1 MESLIDT
8 FHKRR
13 FQFNPE
19 IFVNFFFNPSLPGV
33 LLFFKL
39 VMELNSSVSRILFS
53 RGSHFSFVNV
63 LGTQRIEELLFFD
76 ISFRELLFNECFV
89 KRFNL
94 VRYFLA
100 IRYFFLQKKAS
111 QFYDK
116 FGRQPFWIWEKI
128 CFFHTNKVK
137 SSKEIGVNISI
148 ILGYSVFYKGIQ

>member
-1 MESLIDT
+1 MESLIDAL
-8 FHKRR
+8 HKRR

-33 LLFFKL
+33 LLFFIL

-76 ISFRELLFNECFV
+76 ISFQELLFNECFV

-94 VRYFLA
+94 FRYFLA
-100 IRYFFLQKKAS
+100 IRYFFLQQQAS
-111 QFYDK
+111 RFYDK
-116 FGRQPFWIWEKI
+116 FGRQPFWIGKKYA
-128 CFFHTNKVK
+128 FFTLTKLK
-137 SSKEIGVNISI
+137 
-148 ILGYSVFYKGIQ
+148 L